1 MPGDIKYKDVNSD
14 GVINDSDR
22 VPIGSTT
29 RPNLIYGFG
38 MSATWK
44 GFDVNLHFQ
53 GAGKSLFLLLMGSES
68 GRLVVVVIGVTFL
81 RM

>member
-53 GAGKSLFLLLMGSES
+53 VLVNPLSLLMGSES
-68 GRLVVVVIGVTFL
+68 GRLVVVIGVTFL

>member
-29 RPNLIYGFG
+29 RPNLIYGLVCLLHG
-38 MSATWK
+38 K
-44 GFDVNLHFQ
+44 G
-53 GAGKSLFLLLMGSES
+53 LM
-68 GRLVVVVIGVTFL
+68 
-81 RM
+81 